1 MMALMSKDPWGT
13 LSRGKESWAGRRADV
28 AHSLGVY
35 WAIHPNGSPGLVV
48 RDVPSTALPKR
59 LPALRGIAL
68 CADLED
74 NAELTLRLFL
84 QEPEDRDVFHK
95 LCTDVIEFSAGIPDK
110 KLSAERIFLRLRR
123 WQALVGLA
131 RGKEMSEQE
140 VRGLLAELYVLRQV
154 LQPKIG
160 LESALRSWVAPDQH
174 PQDFALSGGILEIK
188 SRLSGSKPVVRIS
201 SLEQLETIHLPLHLL
216 VVELAPDEAGGT
228 LSLNEVAASLVAD
241 AHEIDV
247 PVGDLAIGL
256 LSKRGYAALS
266 AYDELCYRVV
276 GAQAFAVRH
285 DFPRLLR
292 GSVDAR
298 ILDADYALT
307 VTGLGSFEV
316 RLEAAVALACGV

>member
-1 MMALMSKDPWGT
+1 MSDDPWGT
-13 LSRGKESWAGRRADV
+13 LSRGRDSWAGRRADV
-28 AHSLGVY
+28 AHSLAVY

-68 CADLED
+68 SADLED

-95 LCTDVIEFSAGIPDK
+95 LCTDVIEFSAGITDK
-110 KLSAERIFLRLRR
+110 RLSAERIFLRLRR

-154 LQPKIG
+154 LQPRIG

-174 PQDFALSGGILEIK
+174 PQDFALPGGILEIK
-188 SRLSGSKPVVRIS
+188 SRLSGSKPVIRIS
-201 SLEQLETIHLPLHLL
+201 SLEQLETVHLPLHLL
-216 VVELAPDEAGGT
+216 VIELAPDEAGGGS

-241 AHEIDV
+241 AHEIDL
-247 PVGDLAIGL
+247 PIGDLAIGL
-256 LSKRGYAALS
+256 LAKRGYAASS
-266 AYDELCYRVV
+266 AYDELCYKVV
-276 GAQAFAVRH
+276 GAQAFAVHH

-298 ILDADYALT
+298 IVEANYAVT
-307 VTGLGSFEV
+307 VTGLTSFEV
-316 RLEAAVALACGV
+316 QVEAAVALACEV